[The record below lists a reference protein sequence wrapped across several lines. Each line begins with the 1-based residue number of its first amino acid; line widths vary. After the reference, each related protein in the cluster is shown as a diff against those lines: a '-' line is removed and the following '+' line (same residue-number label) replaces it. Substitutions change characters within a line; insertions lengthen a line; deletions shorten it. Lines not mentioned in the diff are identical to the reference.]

1 MLLVD
6 LVKNP
11 VARFNNGAKVKWSFG
26 LNRLCDICSPQIL
39 NDITWQLIF

>member
-6 LVKNP
+6 PVKKA

-26 LNRLCDICSPQIL
+26 LNRLYDICPPQIL